1 MWYGQLVIGPPGSGK
16 SSYCFGMQQMLDA
29 LGRRHIVVNLDPMN
43 DLLPYKC
50 DIDVM
55 DLVKG
60 EDVMNAHSLGP
71 NGGKAY
77 TSIYTRK
84 YIHACNL
91 TDVLRFAHSLL
102 PLHFFTCDDLLAFLF
117 TNYLPMIYCMEYLLE
132 NVDWLVDKLKAFTNS
147 YVLID
152 CPGQVELFTHHDAL
166 RAIIRHLERLDFRM
180 TAVQVV
186 DSTLCTDA
194 FKHISALLMSLNAQ
208 LQLELPHINV
218 LSKVDLLRLHRK
230 DLRFRLEFYADAY
243 DVSALLQAMED
254 DPHPLGIQEESFVL
268 FLAAATSCAWRFVQQ
283 KLLGFSRAVCELVE
297 DFNLVSFLPVCVT
310 DKECMLLV
318 LRAADAANGFAMG
331 NYATNERGYPL
342 QLDTEE
348 ERQQM
353 YASTSTRVLR
363 PKRASNKTCSAW
375 ELMERLQEK
384 YVDFDPEKDEA
395 PIEEAT
401 EAE

>member
-71 NGGKAY
+71 NGA
-77 TSIYTRK
+77 
-84 YIHACNL
+84 
-91 TDVLRFAHSLL
+91 
-102 PLHFFTCDDLLAFLF
+102 
-117 TNYLPMIYCMEYLLE
+117 MIYCMEYLLE

-254 DPHPLGIQEESFVL
+254 DPHPLG
-268 FLAAATSCAWRFVQQ
+268 Q

-348 ERQQM
+348 ERQQI
-353 YASTSTRVLR
+353 
-363 PKRASNKTCSAW
+363 
-375 ELMERLQEK
+375 MERLQEK